1 MLYNFGKNNIS
12 VRFTEKEIENGFGG
26 MTGDYNTR
34 GFVATVI
41 ADDGLALNDENID
54 IRLLIRE
61 EDGKGI
67 YESKGAFLDGGKYKF
82 IVPNE
87 VFRKNQTVD
96 LQFAMF
102 DKEAK
107 ETLLSAVFKR
117 EINKSL
123 LERETDSGELFIDYD
138 KVHEFSLHYEE
149 KMNELKSVSQEGLND
164 INQAVESGLSNI
176 EQKSTEG
183 LNNINA
189 AVAEG
194 LNNMSEIESN
204 VTDIQTDITEKKTNF
219 DSKYELV
226 KGTIDREEER
236 ITNENKRIENENK
249 RIANNEVVE
258 EWIAN
263 PEQFKGDKGDP
274 GTSIILKGVVE
285 NVDSLPELAEQ
296 NDSYK
301 VKETGDIWIWTGSK
315 FENFGKLQGI
325 KGEKGDPGIQGEA
338 GPKGDTGPKGDIGP
352 KGDKGEKG
360 DTGEK
365 GETGLQG
372 PQGERGADGTSI
384 KILGKFNSED
394 ELPLTGNLGDAYVI
408 GLNLFVWSVENKWI
422 DVGAFQGP
430 KGDKGEV
437 GEQGIQGPQGLKG
450 DSGEIGPQG
459 EKGEQGDVGPI
470 GPQGPQGEQGIQ
482 GEQGPKGDKGDPGK
496 DGIAI
501 EDIPLASETTDGR
514 MSSIDKIKLDGISEN
529 ANNYTHP
536 KTHSSDEIMVGDKTL
551 TQSIKDGDIGGGNGA
566 LIFDAKSE
574 HTGSGEIQE
583 DNLADI
589 GKSLRVT
596 SDTTSIIAY
605 FKTDKIKLGKYGI
618 AIRAKT
624 NNNTLGKNILKVE
637 VLKISK
643 TDEETSI
650 KTIEFKGTNFE
661 KNNSYCWLTSFF
673 DYALAKSDG
682 DKLGVKISTSESIGE
697 SITLEL
703 DYVYILPLMSAQYV
717 MG

>member
-117 EINKSL
+117 EINRSL

-149 KMNELKSVSQEGLND
+149 KMNELKAVSEEGLND

-176 EQKSTEG
+176 TQKTTEG
-183 LNNINA
+183 LNNINKA
-189 AVAEG
+189 TTDGLKNINNTVTEGLENVNQASTTG
-194 LNNMSEIESN
+194 LNNINNAVENGLNDMNKIQTN
-204 VTDIQTDITEKKTNF
+204 VTNIQTDITEKKANF

-263 PEQFKGDKGDP
+263 PEQFKGDP
-274 GTSIILKGVVE
+274 GTSLIFKGQ
-285 NVDSLPELAEQ
+285 VDTSTSLPPTAQQ
-296 NDSYK
+296 NDAYQAQDTK
-301 VKETGDIWIWTGSK
+301 DVWIWTGSK
-315 FENFGKLQGI
+315 FENFGKLQG
-325 KGEKGDPGIQGEA
+325 
-338 GPKGDTGPKGDIGP
+338 PKGDTGEQGIQGIQGSKGDKGDQGIQGIQGIQGP

-360 DTGEK
+360 DIGLKGDK
-365 GETGLQG
+365 GEQG
-372 PQGERGADGTSI
+372 PKGEPGEDGTSV
-384 KILGKFNSED
+384 KILGKVNNES
-394 ELPLTGNLGDAYVI
+394 ELPQEGNNIGDAYII
-408 GLNLFVWSVENKWI
+408 GLNIWVFSKNNSWINVGEFVGPKGDTGEQGLKG
-422 DVGAFQGP
+422 DKGDKGEKGDTGLKGDKGDTGAVGPQGP
-430 KGDKGEV
+430 KGD
-437 GEQGIQGPQGLKG
+437 QGIQG
-450 DSGEIGPQG
+450 
-459 EKGEQGDVGPI
+459 V
-470 GPQGPQGEQGIQ
+470 
-482 GEQGPKGDKGDPGK
+482 QGPKGDKGDPGK
-496 DGIAI
+496 DGVSITVD
-501 EDIPLASETTDGR
+501 DIPLASPTSDGR
-514 MSSIDKIKLDGISEN
+514 MSASDKVKLDGLEEKVNKYTDTKIGNLSSLQTTEKSNLVGAVNELKIRLGDVSTDAKGTKFDDAVSNLGASNVQDAILKLLDKIKNVEN
-529 ANNYTHP
+529 
-536 KTHSSDEIMVGDKTL
+536 KTTSLEQNI
-551 TQSIKDGDIGGGNGA
+551 NGA
-566 LIFDAKSE
+566 EAELNTINKGLE
-574 HTGSGEIQE
+574 VEIGS
-583 DNLADI
+583 
-589 GKSLRVT
+589 
-596 SDTTSIIAY
+596 
-605 FKTDKIKLGKYGI
+605 
-618 AIRAKT
+618 
-624 NNNTLGKNILKVE
+624 
-637 VLKISK
+637 
-643 TDEETSI
+643 
-650 KTIEFKGTNFE
+650 
-661 KNNSYCWLTSFF
+661 
-673 DYALAKSDG
+673 
-682 DKLGVKISTSESIGE
+682 
-697 SITLEL
+697 
-703 DYVYILPLMSAQYV
+703 PL
-717 MG
+717 

>member
-34 GFVATVI
+34 GFIATVI
-41 ADDGLALNDENID
+41 ADDGLALNDETID

-67 YESKGAFLDGGKYKF
+67 YESKGAFLEKGKYKF

-117 EINKSL
+117 EINRSL

-263 PEQFKGDKGDP
+263 PEQFKGDP
-274 GTSIILKGVVE
+274 GTSLIFKGQ
-285 NVDSLPELAEQ
+285 VDTSTSLPPTAQQ
-296 NDSYK
+296 NDAYQAQDTK
-301 VKETGDIWIWTGSK
+301 DVWIWTGSK
-315 FENFGKLQGI
+315 FENFGKLQG
-325 KGEKGDPGIQGEA
+325 
-338 GPKGDTGPKGDIGP
+338 PKGDTGEQGIQGIPGE
-352 KGDKGEKG
+352 KGDKG
-360 DTGEK
+360 D
-365 GETGLQG
+365 QG
-372 PQGERGADGTSI
+372 IQG
-384 KILGKFNSED
+384 
-394 ELPLTGNLGDAYVI
+394 V
-408 GLNLFVWSVENKWI
+408 
-422 DVGAFQGP
+422 QGP
-430 KGDKGEV
+430 KGDKGET
-437 GEQGIQGPQGLKG
+437 GAKGDTGLKG
-450 DSGEIGPQG
+450 DT
-459 EKGEQGDVGPI
+459 
-470 GPQGPQGEQGIQ
+470 

-496 DGIAI
+496 DGNTIKIIDKVENESALPPDGNQFGDAYVVGKDLYVWSENGWLNTGGFEGPQGEQGI
-501 EDIPLASETTDGR
+501 QGPQGLKGDKGEKGDTGLKGDKGDTGAVGPQGPKGDQGIQGIQGPKGDKGDPGKDGVSITVDDIPLATTSSDGR
-514 MSSIDKIKLDGISEN
+514 MSKEDKTKLEKHNSDINSIKSNKSDKSTKQQVVLQAVNWVGDTAPYSYEISIEGMDANKNWEITNSIDPLMTKEELNAFGRAQIICGEQSEGLIKL
-529 ANNYTHP
+529 
-536 KTHSSDEIMVGDKTL
+536 
-551 TQSIKDGDIGGGNGA
+551 
-566 LIFDAKSE
+566 
-574 HTGSGEIQE
+574 
-583 DNLADI
+583 
-589 GKSLRVT
+589 
-596 SDTTSIIAY
+596 IAY
-605 FKTDKIKLGKYGI
+605 GIKPEI
-618 AIRAKT
+618 DI
-624 NNNTLGKNILKVE
+624 NIIVI
-637 VLKISK
+637 VR
-643 TDEETSI
+643 
-650 KTIEFKGTNFE
+650 
-661 KNNSYCWLTSFF
+661 
-673 DYALAKSDG
+673 G
-682 DKLGVKISTSESIGE
+682 D
-697 SITLEL
+697 
-703 DYVYILPLMSAQYV
+703 
-717 MG
+717 

>member
-117 EINKSL
+117 DVIRSL
-123 LERETDSGELFIDYD
+123 LERETDNGELFIDYD

-194 LNNMSEIESN
+194 LKNMSEIESN

-263 PEQFKGDKGDP
+263 PEQFKGDP
-274 GTSIILKGVVE
+274 GTSLTFKGQ
-285 NVDSLPELAEQ
+285 VDTSTSLPPIAQQ
-296 NDSYK
+296 NDAYQAQDTK
-301 VKETGDIWIWTGSK
+301 DVWIWTGSK
-315 FENFGKLQGI
+315 FENFGKLQG
-325 KGEKGDPGIQGEA
+325 
-338 GPKGDTGPKGDIGP
+338 PKGDTGEQGIQGIPGI
-352 KGDKGEKG
+352 KGDKG
-360 DTGEK
+360 D
-365 GETGLQG
+365 QG
-372 PQGERGADGTSI
+372 IQG
-384 KILGKFNSED
+384 
-394 ELPLTGNLGDAYVI
+394 V
-408 GLNLFVWSVENKWI
+408 
-422 DVGAFQGP
+422 QGP
-430 KGDKGEV
+430 KGDKGET
-437 GEQGIQGPQGLKG
+437 GAKGDTGLKG
-450 DSGEIGPQG
+450 DT
-459 EKGEQGDVGPI
+459 
-470 GPQGPQGEQGIQ
+470 

-496 DGIAI
+496 DGADGTSIKILGKLNSEDELPPTGNIGDAYIIGLSIWVWSKNNNWINVGDFKGPKGDKGDQGIQGPKGDKGETGAI
-501 EDIPLASETTDGR
+501 GPKGEVGATGAVGPIGPQGPRGERGPQGIQGVPGKDGTSVSVDDIPLASASSDGR
-514 MSSIDKIKLDGISEN
+514 MSKEDKTKLDGIAES
-529 ANNYTHP
+529 ANNYQHPSKHPATIITEDSTHRFV
-536 KTHSSDEIMVGDKTL
+536 SDEEKNKWNNSAPTDYEQVKADVEKLKSDVGTAR
-551 TQSIKDGDIGGGNGA
+551 TN
-566 LIFDAKSE
+566 LINSVNNA
-574 HTGSGEIQE
+574 I
-583 DNLADI
+583 DNL
-589 GKSLRVT
+589 
-596 SDTTSIIAY
+596 
-605 FKTDKIKLGKYGI
+605 
-618 AIRAKT
+618 
-624 NNNTLGKNILKVE
+624 
-637 VLKISK
+637 
-643 TDEETSI
+643 
-650 KTIEFKGTNFE
+650 
-661 KNNSYCWLTSFF
+661 
-673 DYALAKSDG
+673 
-682 DKLGVKISTSESIGE
+682 
-697 SITLEL
+697 
-703 DYVYILPLMSAQYV
+703 
-717 MG
+717 

>member
-117 EINKSL
+117 EINRSL

-189 AVAEG
+189 TVAEG

-263 PEQFKGDKGDP
+263 PEQFKGDP
-274 GTSIILKGVVE
+274 GTSLIFKGQ
-285 NVDSLPELAEQ
+285 VDTSTSLPPTAQQ
-296 NDSYK
+296 NDAYQAQDTK
-301 VKETGDIWIWTGSK
+301 DVWIWTGSK
-315 FENFGKLQGI
+315 FENFGKLQG
-325 KGEKGDPGIQGEA
+325 
-338 GPKGDTGPKGDIGP
+338 PKGDTGEQGIQGIPGI
-352 KGDKGEKG
+352 KGDKG
-360 DTGEK
+360 D
-365 GETGLQG
+365 QG
-372 PQGERGADGTSI
+372 IQG
-384 KILGKFNSED
+384 
-394 ELPLTGNLGDAYVI
+394 V
-408 GLNLFVWSVENKWI
+408 
-422 DVGAFQGP
+422 QGP
-430 KGDKGEV
+430 KGDKGET
-437 GEQGIQGPQGLKG
+437 GAKGDTGLKG
-450 DSGEIGPQG
+450 DT
-459 EKGEQGDVGPI
+459 
-470 GPQGPQGEQGIQ
+470 

-496 DGIAI
+496 DGNTIKIIDKVENESALPPNGNQFGDAYVVGKDLYVWSENGWLNTGGFEGPQGEQGI
-501 EDIPLASETTDGR
+501 QGPQGLKGDKGEKGDTGLKGDKGDTGAVGPQGPKGDQGIQGVQGPKGDKGDPGKDGVSITVDDIPLATTSSDGR
-514 MSSIDKIKLDGISEN
+514 MSKEDKTKLEKHNSDINSIKSNKSDKSTKQQVVLQAVNWVGDTAPYSYEISIEGMDANKNWEITNSIDPLMTKEELNAFGRAQIICGEQSEGLIKL
-529 ANNYTHP
+529 
-536 KTHSSDEIMVGDKTL
+536 
-551 TQSIKDGDIGGGNGA
+551 
-566 LIFDAKSE
+566 
-574 HTGSGEIQE
+574 
-583 DNLADI
+583 
-589 GKSLRVT
+589 
-596 SDTTSIIAY
+596 IAY
-605 FKTDKIKLGKYGI
+605 GIKPEI
-618 AIRAKT
+618 DI
-624 NNNTLGKNILKVE
+624 NIIVI
-637 VLKISK
+637 VR
-643 TDEETSI
+643 
-650 KTIEFKGTNFE
+650 
-661 KNNSYCWLTSFF
+661 
-673 DYALAKSDG
+673 G
-682 DKLGVKISTSESIGE
+682 D
-697 SITLEL
+697 
-703 DYVYILPLMSAQYV
+703 
-717 MG
+717 

>member
-67 YESKGAFLDGGKYKF
+67 YESKGAFLGGDGGKYKF

-117 EINKSL
+117 DVIRSL
-123 LERETDSGELFIDYD
+123 LERETDNGELFIDYD

-263 PEQFKGDKGDP
+263 PEQFKGDP
-274 GTSIILKGVVE
+274 GTSLTFKGQ
-285 NVDSLPELAEQ
+285 VDTSTSLPPIAQQ
-296 NDSYK
+296 NDAYQAQDTK
-301 VKETGDIWIWTGSK
+301 DVWIWTGSK
-315 FENFGKLQGI
+315 FENFGKLQG
-325 KGEKGDPGIQGEA
+325 
-338 GPKGDTGPKGDIGP
+338 PKGDTGEQGIQGIPGI
-352 KGDKGEKG
+352 KGDKG
-360 DTGEK
+360 D
-365 GETGLQG
+365 QG
-372 PQGERGADGTSI
+372 IQG
-384 KILGKFNSED
+384 
-394 ELPLTGNLGDAYVI
+394 V
-408 GLNLFVWSVENKWI
+408 
-422 DVGAFQGP
+422 QGP
-430 KGDKGEV
+430 KGDKGET
-437 GEQGIQGPQGLKG
+437 GAKGDTGLKG
-450 DSGEIGPQG
+450 DT
-459 EKGEQGDVGPI
+459 
-470 GPQGPQGEQGIQ
+470 

-496 DGIAI
+496 DGADGTSIKILGKLNSEDELPPTGNIGDAYIIGLSIWVWSKNNNWINVGDFKGPKGDKGDQGIQGPKGETGAI
-501 EDIPLASETTDGR
+501 GPKGEVGATGAVGPIGPQGPRGERGPQGIQGVPGKDGTSVSVDDIPLASASSDGR
-514 MSSIDKIKLDGISEN
+514 MSKEDKTKLDGIATN
-529 ANNYTHP
+529 ANNYKHPSTHP
-536 KTHSSDEIMVGDKTL
+536 ASMITDDSTHRFVSDEEKNKWNNSTEISDTKITTTSTWSSQKINTELGKATPSDYAQVKADVEKLKSDVGTARTNL
-551 TQSIKDGDIGGGNGA
+551 INSVNSII
-566 LIFDAKSE
+566 
-574 HTGSGEIQE
+574 
-583 DNLADI
+583 DNL
-589 GKSLRVT
+589 
-596 SDTTSIIAY
+596 
-605 FKTDKIKLGKYGI
+605 
-618 AIRAKT
+618 
-624 NNNTLGKNILKVE
+624 
-637 VLKISK
+637 
-643 TDEETSI
+643 
-650 KTIEFKGTNFE
+650 
-661 KNNSYCWLTSFF
+661 
-673 DYALAKSDG
+673 
-682 DKLGVKISTSESIGE
+682 
-697 SITLEL
+697 
-703 DYVYILPLMSAQYV
+703 
-717 MG
+717 

>member
-107 ETLLSAVFKR
+107 ETLLSAVFKG
-117 EINKSL
+117 EINRSL
-123 LERETDSGELFIDYD
+123 LERETDNGELFIDYD
-138 KVHEFSLHYEE
+138 KVHEFSLHYDE
-149 KMNELKSVSQEGLND
+149 KMNELKSVSEEGLND

-263 PEQFKGDKGDP
+263 PEQFKGDP
-274 GTSIILKGVVE
+274 GTSLIFKGQ
-285 NVDSLPELAEQ
+285 VDTSTSLPPTAQQ
-296 NDSYK
+296 NDAYQAQDTK
-301 VKETGDIWIWTGSK
+301 DVWIWTGSK
-315 FENFGKLQGI
+315 FENFGKLQG
-325 KGEKGDPGIQGEA
+325 
-338 GPKGDTGPKGDIGP
+338 PKGDTGEQGIQGIPGI
-352 KGDKGEKG
+352 KGDKG
-360 DTGEK
+360 D
-365 GETGLQG
+365 QG
-372 PQGERGADGTSI
+372 IQG
-384 KILGKFNSED
+384 
-394 ELPLTGNLGDAYVI
+394 V
-408 GLNLFVWSVENKWI
+408 
-422 DVGAFQGP
+422 QGP
-430 KGDKGEV
+430 KGDKGETGAKGDTGLKGDTGEQGPKGDKGDPGKDGNTIKIIDKV
-437 GEQGIQGPQGLKG
+437 ENTDALPPDGNQFGDAYVVGKNLYVWSENGWLNTGGFEGPQGEQGIQGPQGLKG
-450 DSGEIGPQG
+450 DKG
-459 EKGEQGDVGPI
+459 EKGDTGLKGDKGDTGEQGPKGDK
-470 GPQGPQGEQGIQ
+470 GEQGIQ
-482 GEQGPKGDKGDPGK
+482 GEQGPKGDKGEPGK
-496 DGIAI
+496 DGVSITVD
-501 EDIPLASETTDGR
+501 DIPLATTSSDGR
-514 MSSIDKIKLDGISEN
+514 MSKEDKVKLEKHN
-529 ANNYTHP
+529 
-536 KTHSSDEIMVGDKTL
+536 SDI
-551 TQSIKDGDIGGGNGA
+551 
-566 LIFDAKSE
+566 
-574 HTGSGEIQE
+574 
-583 DNLADI
+583 
-589 GKSLRVT
+589 
-596 SDTTSIIAY
+596 
-605 FKTDKIKLGKYGI
+605 
-618 AIRAKT
+618 
-624 NNNTLGKNILKVE
+624 
-637 VLKISK
+637 
-643 TDEETSI
+643 TSI
-650 KTIEFKGTNFE
+650 KSN
-661 KNNSYCWLTSFF
+661 
-673 DYALAKSDG
+673 KSDKSTKQQVVLQAVNWVG
-682 DKLGVKISTSESIGE
+682 DTAPYSYEISIEGMDANKNWEITNSIN
-697 SITLEL
+697 
-703 DYVYILPLMSAQYV
+703 PLMTKEELNAFGRAQIICGEQSEGLIKLIAYGIKPEIDINIIV
-717 MG
+717 IVRGD

>member
-67 YESKGAFLDGGKYKF
+67 YESKGAFLEKGKYKF

-87 VFRKNQTVD
+87 IFRKNQTVD
-96 LQFAMF
+96 IQFAMF

-117 EINKSL
+117 EINRSL

-204 VTDIQTDITEKKTNF
+204 VTDIQTNITEKKTNF

-263 PEQFKGDKGDP
+263 PEQFKGDP
-274 GTSIILKGVVE
+274 GTSLIFKGQ
-285 NVDSLPELAEQ
+285 VDTSTSLPPTAQQ
-296 NDSYK
+296 NDAYQAQDTK
-301 VKETGDIWIWTGSK
+301 DVWIWTGSK
-315 FENFGKLQGI
+315 FENFGKLQG
-325 KGEKGDPGIQGEA
+325 
-338 GPKGDTGPKGDIGP
+338 PKGDT
-352 KGDKGEKG
+352 
-360 DTGEK
+360 
-365 GETGLQG
+365 
-372 PQGERGADGTSI
+372 
-384 KILGKFNSED
+384 
-394 ELPLTGNLGDAYVI
+394 
-408 GLNLFVWSVENKWI
+408 
-422 DVGAFQGP
+422 
-430 KGDKGEV
+430 
-437 GEQGIQGPQGLKG
+437 GEQGIQGIP
-450 DSGEIGPQG
+450 G
-459 EKGEQGDVGPI
+459 EKGDKGD
-470 GPQGPQGEQGIQ
+470 QGIQ
-482 GEQGPKGDKGDPGK
+482 GVQGPKGDQGIQGIQGPKGDKGDPGK
-496 DGIAI
+496 DGVSITVD
-501 EDIPLASETTDGR
+501 DIPLATTSSDGR
-514 MSSIDKIKLDGISEN
+514 MSKEDKTKLEKHNSDINSIKSNKSDKSTKQQVVLQAVNWVGDTAPYSYEISIEGMDANKNWEITNSIDPLMTKEELNAFGRAQIICGEQSEGLIKL
-529 ANNYTHP
+529 
-536 KTHSSDEIMVGDKTL
+536 
-551 TQSIKDGDIGGGNGA
+551 
-566 LIFDAKSE
+566 
-574 HTGSGEIQE
+574 
-583 DNLADI
+583 
-589 GKSLRVT
+589 
-596 SDTTSIIAY
+596 IAY
-605 FKTDKIKLGKYGI
+605 GIKPEI
-618 AIRAKT
+618 DI
-624 NNNTLGKNILKVE
+624 NIIVI
-637 VLKISK
+637 VR
-643 TDEETSI
+643 
-650 KTIEFKGTNFE
+650 
-661 KNNSYCWLTSFF
+661 
-673 DYALAKSDG
+673 G
-682 DKLGVKISTSESIGE
+682 D
-697 SITLEL
+697 
-703 DYVYILPLMSAQYV
+703 
-717 MG
+717 

>member
-34 GFVATVI
+34 GFIATVI

-54 IRLLIRE
+54 IRLLVRE

-117 EINKSL
+117 EINRSL
-123 LERETDSGELFIDYD
+123 LERETDNGELFIDYD

-149 KMNELKSVSQEGLND
+149 KMNELKAVSEEGLND

-189 AVAEG
+189 AVTEG

-263 PEQFKGDKGDP
+263 PEQFKGDP
-274 GTSIILKGVVE
+274 GTSLIFKGQ
-285 NVDSLPELAEQ
+285 VDTSTSLPPTAQQ
-296 NDSYK
+296 NDAYQAQDTK
-301 VKETGDIWIWTGSK
+301 DVWIWTGSK
-315 FENFGKLQGI
+315 FENFGKLQG
-325 KGEKGDPGIQGEA
+325 
-338 GPKGDTGPKGDIGP
+338 PKGDTGEQGIQGIPGE
-352 KGDKGEKG
+352 KGDKG
-360 DTGEK
+360 D
-365 GETGLQG
+365 QG
-372 PQGERGADGTSI
+372 IQG
-384 KILGKFNSED
+384 
-394 ELPLTGNLGDAYVI
+394 V
-408 GLNLFVWSVENKWI
+408 
-422 DVGAFQGP
+422 QGP
-430 KGDKGEV
+430 KGDKGET
-437 GEQGIQGPQGLKG
+437 GAKGDTGLKG
-450 DSGEIGPQG
+450 DT
-459 EKGEQGDVGPI
+459 
-470 GPQGPQGEQGIQ
+470 

-496 DGIAI
+496 DGNTIKIIDKVENESALPPDGNQFGDAYVVGKDLYVWSENGWLNTGGFEGPQGEQGI
-501 EDIPLASETTDGR
+501 QGPQGLKGDKGEKGDTGLKGDKGDTGAVGPQGPKGDQGIQGVQGPKGDKGDPGKDGVSITVDDIPLATTSSDGR
-514 MSSIDKIKLDGISEN
+514 MSKEDKVKLEKHD
-529 ANNYTHP
+529 
-536 KTHSSDEIMVGDKTL
+536 SDI
-551 TQSIKDGDIGGGNGA
+551 
-566 LIFDAKSE
+566 
-574 HTGSGEIQE
+574 
-583 DNLADI
+583 
-589 GKSLRVT
+589 
-596 SDTTSIIAY
+596 TSIISN
-605 FKTDKIKLGKYGI
+605 KSDKSTKQQVVLQAVNWVGDTAPYSYEISIEGMDANKNWEITNSIDPLMTKEELNAFGRAQIICGEQSEGLVKLIAYGI
-618 AIRAKT
+618 KPEI
-624 NNNTLGKNILKVE
+624 NINIIVI
-637 VLKISK
+637 VR
-643 TDEETSI
+643 
-650 KTIEFKGTNFE
+650 
-661 KNNSYCWLTSFF
+661 
-673 DYALAKSDG
+673 G
-682 DKLGVKISTSESIGE
+682 D
-697 SITLEL
+697 
-703 DYVYILPLMSAQYV
+703 
-717 MG
+717 

>member
-117 EINKSL
+117 EINRSL
-123 LERETDSGELFIDYD
+123 LERETDNGELFIDYD

-149 KMNELKSVSQEGLND
+149 KMNELKSISEEGLNN

-194 LNNMSEIESN
+194 LDNMSEIESN

-249 RIANNEVVE
+249 RTANNEVVE
-258 EWIAN
+258 GWIAN
-263 PEQFKGDKGDP
+263 PEQFKGDP
-274 GTSIILKGVVE
+274 GTSLIFKGQ
-285 NVDSLPELAEQ
+285 VDTSTSLPPTAQQ
-296 NDSYK
+296 NDAYQAQDTK
-301 VKETGDIWIWTGSK
+301 DVWIWTGSK
-315 FENFGKLQGI
+315 FENFGKLQG
-325 KGEKGDPGIQGEA
+325 
-338 GPKGDTGPKGDIGP
+338 PKGDTGEQGIQGIPGV
-352 KGDKGEKG
+352 KGDKG
-360 DTGEK
+360 D
-365 GETGLQG
+365 QG
-372 PQGERGADGTSI
+372 IQG
-384 KILGKFNSED
+384 
-394 ELPLTGNLGDAYVI
+394 V
-408 GLNLFVWSVENKWI
+408 
-422 DVGAFQGP
+422 QGP
-430 KGDKGEV
+430 KGDKGETGAKGDTGLKGDTGEQGPKGDKGDPGKDGNTIKIIDKV
-437 GEQGIQGPQGLKG
+437 ENESALPPDGNQFGDAYVVGKDLYVWSENGWLNTGGFEGPQGEQGIQGPQGLKG
-450 DSGEIGPQG
+450 DKG
-459 EKGEQGDVGPI
+459 EKGDTGLKGDKGDTGEQGPKGDK
-470 GPQGPQGEQGIQ
+470 GEQGIQ

-496 DGIAI
+496 DGVSITVD
-501 EDIPLASETTDGR
+501 DIPLATTSSDGR
-514 MSSIDKIKLDGISEN
+514 MSKEDKAKLEKHD
-529 ANNYTHP
+529 
-536 KTHSSDEIMVGDKTL
+536 SDI
-551 TQSIKDGDIGGGNGA
+551 
-566 LIFDAKSE
+566 
-574 HTGSGEIQE
+574 
-583 DNLADI
+583 
-589 GKSLRVT
+589 
-596 SDTTSIIAY
+596 
-605 FKTDKIKLGKYGI
+605 
-618 AIRAKT
+618 
-624 NNNTLGKNILKVE
+624 
-637 VLKISK
+637 
-643 TDEETSI
+643 TSI
-650 KTIEFKGTNFE
+650 KSN
-661 KNNSYCWLTSFF
+661 
-673 DYALAKSDG
+673 KSDKSTKQQVVLQAVNWVG
-682 DKLGVKISTSESIGE
+682 DTAPYSYEISIEGMDANKNWEITNSIDPLMTKE
-697 SITLEL
+697 EL
-703 DYVYILPLMSAQYV
+703 DAFGRAKIICGTQSTGKINLIAYGIKPEIDINIIVIV
-717 MG
+717 RGD